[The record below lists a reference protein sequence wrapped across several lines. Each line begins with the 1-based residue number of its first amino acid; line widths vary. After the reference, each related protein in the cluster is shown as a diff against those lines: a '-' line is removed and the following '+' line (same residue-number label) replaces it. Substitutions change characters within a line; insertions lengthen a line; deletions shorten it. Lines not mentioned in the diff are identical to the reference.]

1 MFDVFRAYGLAFLVA
16 STEDILVRIR
26 DIGYAY
32 KIDAEGM
39 LPKRLNFLLLEECQ
53 DWSNIFGT
61 FKERKDSKKKPPW
74 EDLEEIL
81 TQNFVQI
88 LNIHRRVN
96 FLPNIGKNIKDG
108 RTLYQTIEVS
118 AAKGFREGKRGS
130 YHEGTQ
136 LEVDKYSWA
145 IACIGVALT
154 SVWKKTQSFISS
166 MVPNPFDVLLF
177 SHRTIQ
183 NDLDKRVCLISANTA
198 LVHYSVRLTLL
209 IAERKLSHNVKY
221 ESILF
226 NVMQRTGQQPKPAGG
241 GRYSLTFLEK
251 LATTQEGI
259 RALKEIDKKF
269 PLSSRSKRIEQN
281 LALALTDFLLRPT
294 LENYRVF
301 ESLYIRGQI
310 NRKFY
315 PWGKEELE
323 ELLKY
328 VEIV

>member
-1 MFDVFRAYGLAFLVA
+1 
-16 STEDILVRIR
+16 VRIR

-32 KIDAEGM
+32 RIDTKGV
-39 LPKRLNFLLLEECQ
+39 LPNRPDLLLLEEGEG
-53 DWSNIFGT
+53 WSHIFRA
-61 FKERKDSKKKPPW
+61 KERKDSKKKPPR

-81 TQNFVQI
+81 TQDFMQI
-88 LNIHRRVN
+88 LNVHRRVN

-118 AAKGFREGKRGS
+118 AAKGYRERKRSS

-145 IACIGVALT
+145 ISCVGAALT
-154 SVWKKTQSFISS
+154 SVWKRTQTFISS
-166 MVPNPFDVLLF
+166 MVPNPFDVLLI
-177 SHRTIQ
+177 SHRAIQ
-183 NDLDKRVCLISANTA
+183 KDLDKKVCVISANTA

-226 NVMQRTGQQPKPAGG
+226 NVMQKTGQQPKPAGG
-241 GRYSLTFLEK
+241 GKYSLAFLEK
-251 LATTQEGI
+251 LATTPEGI
-259 RALKEIDKKF
+259 RALREIDRKF
-269 PLSSRSKRIEQN
+269 PLSPRSKGIEQN

-294 LENYRVF
+294 LGNYRIF

-310 NRKFY
+310 NKKFY
-315 PWGKEELE
+315 PWRKQELE
-323 ELLKY
+323 EILKY
-328 VEIV
+328 VEIA